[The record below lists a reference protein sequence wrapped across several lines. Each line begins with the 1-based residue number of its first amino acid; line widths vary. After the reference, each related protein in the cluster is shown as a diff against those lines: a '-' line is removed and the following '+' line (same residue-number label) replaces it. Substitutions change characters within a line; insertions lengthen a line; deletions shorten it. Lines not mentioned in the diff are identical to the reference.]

1 MIRKTEP
8 FELKESPDVPDLILR
23 NLQKTDGKMLGNLMY
38 ASYLGTVDYEGE
50 TLEETLAAAES
61 TLEGQYGAIIFD
73 ASFIAFQKDKE
84 TFAIAVSV
92 LTDFEKTGPFTGI
105 CPHSSRLSKEGTI
118 WTLNQTQYKQPEP
131 IESAKDF
138 SRCDEYQ

>member
-1 MIRKTEP
+1 
-8 FELKESPDVPDLILR
+8 
-23 NLQKTDGKMLGNLMY
+23 MY

-92 LTDFEKTGPFTGI
+92 LTDFEKTGPLLAFALTHPEFQKKG
-105 CPHSSRLSKEGTI
+105 LSGHLIKLSTNS
-118 WTLNQTQYKQPEP
+118 LNQLNQPKISLVVTSTNEP
-131 IESAKDF
+131 AVSLYRKLGFENSI
-138 SRCDEYQ
+138 Q